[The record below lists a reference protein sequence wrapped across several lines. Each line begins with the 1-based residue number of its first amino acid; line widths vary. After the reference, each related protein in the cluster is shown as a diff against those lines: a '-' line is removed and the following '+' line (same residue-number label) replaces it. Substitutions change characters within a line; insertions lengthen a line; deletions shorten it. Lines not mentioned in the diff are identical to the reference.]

1 MKFILRCVVALLL
14 ATSAQAVVFQ
24 AESFTSAFDTT
35 AGNTGGAFR
44 TGNVDIQV
52 TSDVGGGFNVGWI
65 AATEWLAFSGF
76 NVPTTGS
83 YIIRLR
89 VASLTGATASVDLNS
104 GTIQLGNFPIPAT
117 GGWQTWTT
125 VSRTVTLNAGTF
137 SLGVFAQTAGW
148 NFNWIE
154 IVPVVAGTAPTVNLT
169 APANGASFTA
179 PATIALAANA
189 TDADGVI
196 TRVDFFRDNILIGSD
211 TSAPYSFNWTGVAQ
225 GSYSLTAAA
234 TDNSGIT
241 ATSPAV
247 SVSVNPPGGGNPPLV
262 SLTAPANGASFA
274 CNASVQLAASASDS
288 DGFVTRVE
296 FFDNAAL
303 IGTDTT
309 APYAATWTAAI
320 AGAHALTARAV
331 DNTNNSTTSPAVNVT
346 VGTCN
351 NNGGIPARVLVG
363 YWHNFD
369 NGSGFIK
376 LRDVSTAWDI
386 VNLSFGVPAAGS
398 TSRIVFTPDTGTSVA
413 ELQSDVQIMH
423 GRGEKVLLSIGGANG
438 HVVLQNATQRQ
449 EFVDSVTAIIRQYG
463 LDGLDVDF
471 EGSSIVLN
479 GGDTNFANPTTPLI
493 VNLIQALRQIRTNI
507 GPSFVL
513 TMAPETFFV
522 QVGYQAYGG
531 SAGAYLPVI
540 HGVRDILTLLH
551 VQHYNTGSVLALDNV
566 AYSSGNADFHV
577 AMAEM
582 MMRGFPVAN
591 TGQTFPGLRPDQ
603 VAIGLPANVNAAG
616 SGFTAAPAVQQA
628 VRYLTLGQSFG
639 GSYVLRNPAG
649 YRAFRGLMAWS
660 VNWDRFAGFTFS
672 QPHRQFLNSLPPP

>member
-1 MKFILRCVVALLL
+1 MKFFLRCVAALML

-24 AESFTSAFDTT
+24 AENFTSAFDTT

-44 TGNVDIQV
+44 TGNVDIQA
-52 TSDVGGGFNVGWI
+52 TTDVGGGFNVGWI
-65 AATEWLAFSGF
+65 AQTEWLAFSGF
-76 NVPTTGS
+76 NVPTTGN
-83 YIIRLR
+83 YIISLR

-104 GTIQLGNFPIPAT
+104 GSIQLGNFAIPAT

-125 VSRTVTLNAGTF
+125 VSRTVALNAGTY

-154 IVPVVAGTAPTVNLT
+154 IVPAG
-169 APANGASFTA
+169 
-179 PATIALAANA
+179 ATG
-189 TDADGVI
+189 T
-196 TRVDFFRDNILIGSD
+196 
-211 TSAPYSFNWTGVAQ
+211 
-225 GSYSLTAAA
+225 
-234 TDNSGIT
+234 
-241 ATSPAV
+241 
-247 SVSVNPPGGGNPPLV
+247 PPLV

-274 CNASVQLAASASDS
+274 CNASVGLAASASDA

-296 FFDNAAL
+296 FLDNGAL
-303 IGTDTT
+303 ISTDTT
-309 APYAATWTAAI
+309 APYTATWTAASS
-320 AGAHALTARAV
+320 GAHALAARAV
-331 DNTNNSTTSPAVNVT
+331 DNSNSSATSTANVT
-346 VGTCN
+346 VGTCGN
-351 NNGGIPARVLVG
+351 TGGIPARVLVG

-423 GRGEKVLLSIGGANG
+423 SRGKKVLLSIGGANG
-438 HVVLQNATQRQ
+438 HVVLPNATERQ
-449 EFVDSVTAIIRQYG
+449 IFVDSVTGIIRQYG
-463 LDGLDVDF
+463 LDGMDVDF
-471 EGSSIVLN
+471 EGSSVVLN
-479 GGDTNFANPTTPLI
+479 GGDTNFANPTTPSI

-507 GPSFVL
+507 GSNFVL

-566 AYSSGNADFHV
+566 AYNSATANFHV

-603 VAIGLPANVNAAG
+603 VAIGLPATTQAAG
-616 SGFTAAPAVQQA
+616 SGFTDAATVQQA

-649 YRAFRGLMAWS
+649 YRGFRGLMAWS
-660 VNWDRFAGFTFS
+660 VNWDRFGGFSFS
-672 QPHRQFLNSLPPP
+672 QPHRTFLNSLPPP